1 MLHNRGF
8 HGPGPYKQA
17 AWDGTKAEAKGHS
30 NPSLPLQPMRGR
42 NVWEMSVNS
51 TMLYRRLY
59 REVLPL
65 FLSLLTSVIFLCSHC
80 LVAMDSAHLLHPKKR
95 MLSRA
100 LGPPADQ
107 VLSSFLHFMIH
118 CALKHPEIF
127 LLIVGGFTHCIFSFL
142 CSNVYTW
149 CCCAFDP
156 CWTQT
161 LIFRSLLLASFKA
174 CSVPSFLFDAFT

>member
-1 MLHNRGF
+1 MGF

-17 AWDGTKAEAKGHS
+17 AWHSTEGDAKGHS
-30 NPSLPLQPMRGR
+30 DPSLPLQPMRGR
-42 NVWEMSVNS
+42 NVWEMAVNS
-51 TMLYRRLY
+51 TVLCRRLY
-59 REVLPL
+59 REVPPL
-65 FLSLLTSVIFLCSHC
+65 FLSLLTSVIFLGYHC
-80 LVAMDSAHLLHPKKR
+80 LATMDSAHLLHPKKR

-100 LGPPADQ
+100 LGPAADQ
-107 VLSSFLHFMIH
+107 VLSSFLLFMIH
-118 CALKHPEIF
+118 CTLKHHGIF

-142 CSNVYTW
+142 CWNVYAW